1 MKAKPAFR
9 SHPLI
14 LRSVFCLLLTV
25 FACNISLAASAYQT
39 PEDFLFESFA
49 DHVPE
54 QGIIWISGK
63 RKAAVKNI
71 LGHRYPSLRVR
82 YWSKQQRSVWI
93 LQEIGKEKPIT
104 AGVIV
109 NHGRLERIKV
119 LVYRESRGWEVRYPF
134 FTDQFKGARL
144 GKNDNL
150 DRHIDGISGATLS
163 TRAMKKLAALAL
175 YLDAEL
181 RNGD

>member
-1 MKAKPAFR
+1 M
-9 SHPLI
+9 I
-14 LRSVFCLLLTV
+14 LRNIACLLLTL
-25 FACNISLAASAYQT
+25 FACEISLAASAYQT
-39 PEDFLFESFA
+39 PGDFLSESFA
-49 DHVPE
+49 GHVPE
-54 QGIIWISGK
+54 QGMVWISGK

-71 LGHRYPSLRVR
+71 LGHRYPSLRVH
-82 YWSKQQRSVWI
+82 YWRKQQRSVWI
-93 LQEIGKEKPIT
+93 LHEIGKEKPIT
-104 AGVIV
+104 AGLIV

-134 FTDQFKGARL
+134 FTDQFIGARP

-181 RNGD
+181 AGAD